1 MIQTHENTFYG
12 KVKSTEILWIPVPSL
27 PLDRDTPACSN
38 QDHGSWP
45 ARRSPTYTKRWFA
58 FKRHRHDSVRD
69 RATRDDP
76 RISVDTIRLN
86 DVHRKTGE
94 NRRKPGALVVP
105 NVVARHTKKGPVP
118 RAVTTNYS
126 AMQTEKTNEHTSGKR
141 GRRARKV
148 CKYVVMSRDGQNL
161 FLLNLRSE
169 REVSKIIKNLMSL
182 RNYVC
187 CLRFARVNHA
197 Q

>member
-1 MIQTHENTFYG
+1 M
-12 KVKSTEILWIPVPSL
+12 
-27 PLDRDTPACSN
+27 
-38 QDHGSWP
+38 
-45 ARRSPTYTKRWFA
+45 
-58 FKRHRHDSVRD
+58 
-69 RATRDDP
+69 
-76 RISVDTIRLN
+76 DTIRLN

-161 FLLNLRSE
+161 FLLNLVQRERSP
-169 REVSKIIKNLMSL
+169 RLLKI
-182 RNYVC
+182 
-187 CLRFARVNHA
+187 
-197 Q
+197 

>member
-1 MIQTHENTFYG
+1 M
-12 KVKSTEILWIPVPSL
+12 
-27 PLDRDTPACSN
+27 
-38 QDHGSWP
+38 
-45 ARRSPTYTKRWFA
+45 
-58 FKRHRHDSVRD
+58 
-69 RATRDDP
+69 
-76 RISVDTIRLN
+76 DTIRLN

-126 AMQTEKTNEHTSGKR
+126 AMQTEKTSGKR

-169 REVSKIIKNLMSL
+169 RKVSKIIKNLMSL

-187 CLRFARVNHA
+187 CLGFARVNHA